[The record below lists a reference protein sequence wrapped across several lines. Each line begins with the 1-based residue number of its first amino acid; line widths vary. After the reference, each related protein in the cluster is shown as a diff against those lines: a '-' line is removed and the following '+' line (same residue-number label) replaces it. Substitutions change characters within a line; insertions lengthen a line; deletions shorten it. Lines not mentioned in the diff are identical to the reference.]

1 MPIILARG
9 RHREEDKILKLDPG
23 KTVRPYLKNK
33 LNLKGLKGM
42 AQVVEHLPSKCNALS
57 SKPSATKE
65 KKIKATKEYIH
76 VILLMK
82 NLEQVN
88 E

>member
-57 SKPSATKE
+57 SKLSTTKN
-65 KKIKATKEYIH
+65 KQANSNTD
-76 VILLMK
+76 
-82 NLEQVN
+82 
-88 E
+88 